1 MYMWGFFCV
10 DESKRI
16 RRKEREKKKKKVE
29 KRMTYIKKWE
39 RYRKQNYRTATEKS
53 IIIIFVF
60 NVNCISTDG
69 YKTPFIC
76 IYFTFIIHV

>member
-29 KRMTYIKKWE
+29 KRMTYIKK
-39 RYRKQNYRTATEKS
+39 
-53 IIIIFVF
+53 
-60 NVNCISTDG
+60 
-69 YKTPFIC
+69 
-76 IYFTFIIHV
+76 